1 MSRTAHP
8 FRRLTSRLA
17 VGRALPFVLLAALV
31 AAPGAA
37 DVYQYDH
44 VPGSAQAI
52 PFALI
57 DNVCQNGT
65 SALNVQFTVPETFNA
80 LSAAVGL
87 NISHNRRRDIRAY
100 LVPPG
105 GSPLLLFAHA
115 TSGTR
120 IANYDIFLTH
130 VTDTGQDDVGLLN
143 DGNDDPVAE
152 PYYNRIV
159 NGISALN
166 FGGSGRAA
174 NGTWTL
180 RVCDRNLGTNGSLN
194 RARLVLTSSQ
204 NSQSA
209 AVCTSRASYAWSSNG
224 DNTTFNSAPVGGL
237 TLEAPASQRIVFGG
251 LGTGAGI
258 GNSFTTQ
265 SSSYVGV
272 TSWYSLYM
280 RPEAVPGNQP
290 PETIGEHVTFT
301 FSLPVHDLELGLLD
315 VDWGN
320 NDFED
325 VIRLEGRRGDAF
337 VPFAR
342 WAQTGSPSF
351 EFAGDLV
358 EGDTA
363 NPDTSTDGR
372 ANFRFN
378 GALDDFTVLY
388 YTGNE
393 VNGSESNDQ
402 RIGLSDFSFCAFDFG
417 DAPDSYGTSL
427 AADGARHVLGERRI
441 WLGANRPDGES
452 DGAPAVFGLNATGD
466 DDARIGAVVDE
477 DGVDLFP
484 PCPQSGTYAVSVTA
498 SNLTSN
504 LAYLVGYID
513 WDRDGRFTETG
524 DRSATVPVPA
534 GTTSGTF
541 PVTWESVPVDC
552 GGTEPTYARFRIS
565 SNQSAVLSP
574 TGMAPD
580 GEVED
585 YRIGAG
591 TLPVT
596 VARVESERVG
606 REVVVRWTTASETS
620 NAGFRLW
627 SAEGEEAGELLGSV
641 PSRKSD
647 SFAPQAY
654 EARLP
659 AGKAE
664 AFLIE
669 DVSVLGRSRVHGPF
683 AVGLAYGV
691 EIEPQPNPWPALRE
705 ELARNVAM
713 ESGPVAP
720 SFSLNRY
727 PPARIEVR
735 AAGIQRIAYEDLAAA
750 GVDLVGVP
758 ASRLALLDRGE
769 AIARYVHAPDGLF
782 GPGAWIEFYLE
793 PELTLASPLDVVV
806 LTVDAARALE
816 PAPLAA
822 PGGAAPAVL
831 PAELEVASER
841 LYSFSSPT
849 ADPWFEAQVLA
860 WGRAA
865 RYEREFDLPGL
876 ADGEATLRVRGWG
889 YGTFGESEPDHHV
902 QVELNGSVVGEARF
916 GGITPFEIEVDATG
930 LLAETGNR
938 VTVVVPG
945 DVPYPFDNIAYDGL
959 SVVYPRWSSAVDE
972 RFAGDARQVQWLAI
986 DGFAPGSMVS
996 VWSRVGEQWYRT
1008 ELPAPLGEVQVT
1020 GGGFVAA
1027 ASADGLARPRA
1038 QARVPVARRAAQGDY
1053 LIVTHPALASAVA
1066 PLATLRRG
1074 QGLET
1079 TVVSVEEIYAAYS
1092 DHAPSAAAIG
1102 EFVRASVANGVR
1114 YVLLAGS
1121 DTVDPYDHLG
1131 FGSFSFVPTAY
1142 VDLGPV
1148 VRFSPT
1154 DEPYVD
1160 VDGDGVGD
1168 AAIGRLPAR
1177 SVGELE
1183 AMVAKIL
1190 AWESS
1195 PRMGTALFASGASD
1209 VETQSLGALSLGF
1222 AARLPGWSTAQAAV
1236 DQIGTPAARAA
1247 VLAALQ
1253 NGTQVVNYVGHS
1265 AAEMWDWDPLL
1276 LWWDVDGLTSV
1287 QVPSLVTAWG
1297 CWNSYFVDPETE
1309 SLAAHLLR
1317 APGAGATAAIG
1328 ATTLTSEASHQA
1340 LGELFFAQVAA
1351 GNTRIGDAFRLA
1363 KQQLAVSGGAADA
1376 IVGMTL
1382 LGDPALRLPAVRNV
1396 RF

>member
-1 MSRTAHP
+1 LNSIK
-8 FRRLTSRLA
+8 
-17 VGRALPFVLLAALV
+17 GFV
-31 AAPGAA
+31 
-37 DVYQYDH
+37 
-44 VPGSAQAI
+44 
-52 PFALI
+52 
-57 DNVCQNGT
+57 
-65 SALNVQFTVPETFNA
+65 ET
-80 LSAAVGL
+80 
-87 NISHNRRRDIRAY
+87 
-100 LVPPG
+100 
-105 GSPLLLFAHA
+105 
-115 TSGTR
+115 
-120 IANYDIFLTH
+120 
-130 VTDTGQDDVGLLN
+130 
-143 DGNDDPVAE
+143 
-152 PYYNRIV
+152 
-159 NGISALN
+159 
-166 FGGSGRAA
+166 
-174 NGTWTL
+174 
-180 RVCDRNLGTNGSLN
+180 
-194 RARLVLTSSQ
+194 
-204 NSQSA
+204 
-209 AVCTSRASYAWSSNG
+209 
-224 DNTTFNSAPVGGL
+224 
-237 TLEAPASQRIVFGG
+237 
-251 LGTGAGI
+251 
-258 GNSFTTQ
+258 
-265 SSSYVGV
+265 
-272 TSWYSLYM
+272 
-280 RPEAVPGNQP
+280 
-290 PETIGEHVTFT
+290 
-301 FSLPVHDLELGLLD
+301 LLD
-315 VDWGN
+315 
-320 NDFED
+320 
-325 VIRLEGRRGDAF
+325 
-337 VPFAR
+337 
-342 WAQTGSPSF
+342 
-351 EFAGDLV
+351 
-358 EGDTA
+358 
-363 NPDTSTDGR
+363 
-372 ANFRFN
+372 

-986 DGFAPGSMVS
+986 DGF
-996 VWSRVGEQWYRT
+996 
-1008 ELPAPLGEVQVT
+1008 
-1020 GGGFVAA
+1020 
-1027 ASADGLARPRA
+1027 
-1038 QARVPVARRAAQGDY
+1038 
-1053 LIVTHPALASAVA
+1053 
-1066 PLATLRRG
+1066 
-1074 QGLET
+1074 
-1079 TVVSVEEIYAAYS
+1079 
-1092 DHAPSAAAIG
+1092 
-1102 EFVRASVANGVR
+1102 
-1114 YVLLAGS
+1114 
-1121 DTVDPYDHLG
+1121 
-1131 FGSFSFVPTAY
+1131 
-1142 VDLGPV
+1142 
-1148 VRFSPT
+1148 
-1154 DEPYVD
+1154 
-1160 VDGDGVGD
+1160 
-1168 AAIGRLPAR
+1168 
-1177 SVGELE
+1177 
-1183 AMVAKIL
+1183 
-1190 AWESS
+1190 
-1195 PRMGTALFASGASD
+1195 
-1209 VETQSLGALSLGF
+1209 
-1222 AARLPGWSTAQAAV
+1222 
-1236 DQIGTPAARAA
+1236 
-1247 VLAALQ
+1247 
-1253 NGTQVVNYVGHS
+1253 
-1265 AAEMWDWDPLL
+1265 
-1276 LWWDVDGLTSV
+1276 
-1287 QVPSLVTAWG
+1287 
-1297 CWNSYFVDPETE
+1297 
-1309 SLAAHLLR
+1309 
-1317 APGAGATAAIG
+1317 
-1328 ATTLTSEASHQA
+1328 
-1340 LGELFFAQVAA
+1340 
-1351 GNTRIGDAFRLA
+1351 
-1363 KQQLAVSGGAADA
+1363 
-1376 IVGMTL
+1376 
-1382 LGDPALRLPAVRNV
+1382 
-1396 RF
+1396 